1 MEYMSLK
8 EAAARWNMPG
18 KRVASL
24 CEEGRIAYAVW
35 DAGDWRIP
43 ATANCP
49 GAAEPVSGRARPF
62 MKWAGGK
69 GQLLEQIGRYYPFAG
84 GRFVKY
90 AEPFVGGGAVLFD
103 ILNRFE
109 LKEVYIGDTN
119 AELIHAYRTIR
130 NEAEP
135 LIASLSTMQ
144 KAFLPLDAE
153 GRKAYYLAAR
163 ERFNELKVGELAGV
177 ETAALLIFL
186 NKTCFNGLYRV
197 NRKGL
202 FNVPMGAYKAPAIC
216 DAENIRAVS
225 RALRNVT
232 IVCCD
237 YRESESFID
246 KDTFVY
252 FDPPYRP
259 LNQTANFTS
268 YTEAPFDDKAQ
279 KELADFAHR
288 MSRRGAGVL
297 VSNSDPKNVD
307 ESDTFFDDIY
317 ASFRIE
323 RVRATRMISCR
334 GESRGKISELLIS
347 HI

>member
-144 KAFLPLDAE
+144 KAE
-153 GRKAYYLAAR
+153 GR
-163 ERFNELKVGELAGV
+163 N
-177 ETAALLIFL
+177 
-186 NKTCFNGLYRV
+186 
-197 NRKGL
+197 
-202 FNVPMGAYKAPAIC
+202 
-216 DAENIRAVS
+216 
-225 RALRNVT
+225 
-232 IVCCD
+232 
-237 YRESESFID
+237 
-246 KDTFVY
+246 
-252 FDPPYRP
+252 
-259 LNQTANFTS
+259 
-268 YTEAPFDDKAQ
+268 TE
-279 KELADFAHR
+279 
-288 MSRRGAGVL
+288 
-297 VSNSDPKNVD
+297 
-307 ESDTFFDDIY
+307 
-317 ASFRIE
+317 
-323 RVRATRMISCR
+323 
-334 GESRGKISELLIS
+334 
-347 HI
+347 